1 MSSATAQLPPP
12 LRVSPFIRACRYGA
26 LASGVVYGA
35 LRYKYLKRKETKR
48 REFESKQ
55 KAILEAKRAEEAL
68 INQKKEMLVLAK
80 ECGIKPPADY

>member
-1 MSSATAQLPPP
+1 MSTTAQLPPP

-26 LASGVVYGA
+26 LATGVVYGA

-55 KAILEAKRAEEAL
+55 KAILEVKRAEEL
-68 INQKKEMLVLAK
+68 KISQRTEMLNLAK
-80 ECGIKPPADY
+80 ECGIKPPAGF